1 MKAVVLGG
9 GLAGLSAAWALR
21 LSGADTLLLEASAE
35 PGGLSS
41 GFRERG
47 YTFDLF
53 PQRLKTSDREVLR
66 LCEAWSGT
74 PLLLRPRQ
82 TRAFVEGRFYHLPPR
97 LRDLWSFRGF
107 GLAASAFV
115 GGLQGSLS
123 WGKNRD
129 ADLAAFLTRRYG
141 VPLYE
146 RFIAPYVEKVT
157 GMPAESLQAEMGREV
172 IRSHGGRGGPRRRLS
187 PGAPPARALCYP
199 EGGFA
204 ALADGMVRALQRAGA
219 EVLLGCRV
227 KALSC
232 RSDRIETVEA
242 EGPDGSFRCRADLV
256 ISTLPLPVLLGR
268 LDPEPPGGA
277 RHAAQQLRTRAMVVV
292 YLGVRRERLT
302 GDHAVHVPDSEV
314 RFHRLSETTAY
325 SPRLAPR
332 AATGLCLEIACEPRD
347 AIDRE
352 DDRAQVAR
360 AIDDLRTM
368 GFLRSTAEVE
378 SAWVRRIPAA
388 LPLLTRGHQSAL
400 EVVEAGLGRIGNLYR
415 CGRQGAYHLGGASE
429 AIRRGLDTGTRA
441 AADPAP
447 GTAASAADEARVA

>member
-1 MKAVVLGG
+1 VKAVVLGG
-9 GLAGLSAAWALR
+9 GLAGLAAAWGLR
-21 LSGADTLLLEASAE
+21 RAGADTLLLEGSAE
-35 PGGLSS
+35 PGGLAS

-53 PQRLKTSDREVLR
+53 PQRLRTFDREVLR

-74 PLLLRPRQ
+74 SLLLRPAQ
-82 TRAFVEGRFYHLPPR
+82 TRVFVEGRFYHLPPR
-97 LRDLWSFRGF
+97 MRDLWSFRGF

-123 WGKNRD
+123 WSKNRD

-141 VPLYE
+141 VPLYQ

-157 GMPAESLQAEMGREV
+157 GLPAESLAAEMGRDA
-172 IRSHGGRGGPRRRLS
+172 IRNHVGRGS
-187 PGAPPARALCYP
+187 PGRRAGTGEPPARALFYP

-204 ALADGMVRALQRAGA
+204 ALAEGMARALQRAGA
-219 EVLLGCRV
+219 EVLFGCRV
-227 KALSC
+227 KALRG
-232 RSDRIETVEA
+232 RSDRIETIEA
-242 EGPDGSFRCRADLV
+242 VGPDGPFRRNTDLV
-256 ISTLPLPVLLGR
+256 ISTLPLPVLLER
-268 LDPEPPGGA
+268 LDPEPAGGA
-277 RHAAQQLRTRAMVVV
+277 RHAAQQLRSRAMVVV

-332 AATGLCLEIACEPRD
+332 SATGLCLEIACEHKD

-388 LPLLTRGHQSAL
+388 LPLPTRGHLSAL
-400 EVVEAGLGRIGNLYR
+400 EVVEAGLGKIGNLYR
-415 CGRQGAYHLGGASE
+415 CGRQGAYDLGSASE

-441 AADPAP
+441 AADPAA
-447 GTAASAADEARVA
+447 GSAASPDERHAA